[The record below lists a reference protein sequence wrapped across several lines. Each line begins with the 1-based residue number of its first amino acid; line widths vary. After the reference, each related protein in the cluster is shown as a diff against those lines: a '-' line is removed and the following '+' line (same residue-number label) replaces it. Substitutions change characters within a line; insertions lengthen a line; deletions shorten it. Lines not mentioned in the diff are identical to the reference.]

1 MLVTTATI
9 QALQTTV
16 DMRFQEAYQSTEL
29 WIDSVA
35 STMTSSVDIDTYA
48 WATQIP
54 QMREWLGPR
63 IINNLTNEEYQLK
76 NRDWEDTVGLDRNQI
91 MDDKIGL
98 FTDHVI
104 PELGRQ
110 GARHPQTQIALQM
123 ENTTDLSFDGLPFF
137 DASHPLDPAGVQSN
151 LNTSRPLT
159 LANYELSY
167 QAFTATT
174 GADGLPLQTRSTI
187 LVVPPQLEIVAR
199 RIINAD
205 IVADPGGIAAG
216 VTNVMTGSA
225 KIVVAR
231 ELASPTTWYL
241 IDDTKTIKP
250 FIWQNRMSTQ
260 LTSLTQLTDANVFS
274 SRTFLWGIDS
284 RGASGYSLWFLAQ
297 KNTA

>member
-16 DMRFQEAYQSTEL
+16 DMRFQEAYQSTDL

-63 IINNLTNEEYQLK
+63 IINNLTNEEYTLK
-76 NRDWEDTVGLDRNQI
+76 NRDWEDTVGLDRNNI

-98 FTDHVI
+98 FTNHVV

-110 GARHPQTQIALQM
+110 AARHPQTQIALQM
-123 ENTTDLSFDGLPFF
+123 ENTTDLSFDGLTFF
-137 DASHPLDPAGVQSN
+137 NASHPLDPAGVQSN
-151 LNTSRPLT
+151 LITSNPLT
-159 LANYELSY
+159 LANYETSY
-167 QAFTATT
+167 QAFTAHT

-205 IVADPGGIAAG
+205 IVADPGGVAAG

-231 ELASPTTWYL
+231 ELTSATTWYL

-250 FIWQNRMSTQ
+250 FIWQNRMSPQ

-274 SRTFLWGIDS
+274 QRTFLWGVDS